1 MGDGCSI
8 VSLRSLGSARRPDST
23 PRPVMPLLHDPAV
36 RSRIE
41 SRLKALKP
49 DAPRQWGSM
58 TSDQMLWH
66 VNQFLG
72 WSIGEGIPE
81 RQRIPM
87 PLPIMRFFLLYMP
100 WPKGAPTH
108 KQAVA
113 KQSHDFE
120 AERAR
125 CLALID
131 RFVARPVDGPW
142 PDDPIFGFTK
152 GTQFSKL
159 QAKHLD
165 HHFRQ
170 FGA

>member
-1 MGDGCSI
+1 
-8 VSLRSLGSARRPDST
+8 
-23 PRPVMPLLHDPAV
+23 MPLLHDPAV

-41 SRLKALKP
+41 SRLKSLKP
-49 DAPRQWGSM
+49 DSPRQWGSM
-58 TSDQMLWH
+58 SAPQMLWH
-66 VNQFLG
+66 VNQFLSFNLG
-72 WSIGEGIPE
+72 DEVPE
-81 RQRIPM
+81 KQKIPM
-87 PLPIMRFFLLYMP
+87 PMAIMRFFLLYLP

-113 KQSHDFE
+113 RAEHDFE
-120 AERAR
+120 AERAK
-125 CLALID
+125 CLTLIE
-131 RFVARPVDGPW
+131 RFASRPVEGQW

-152 GTQFSKL
+152 GKQFSML